1 MLLKHV
7 GHEDPTWFFFLVNPD
22 ILKSFFMIETLNFV
36 VLLHLTNSLWESL
49 QPLNPSVTFC
59 EFKLSLVFWFKDL
72 MEEFR
77 RKRHL
82 TGNLLK
88 KEVGG
93 HVYTRVKAAMLFF
106 IAKGQKFRWRVRLSF
121 LQPGSCSCDI
131 PDTGIK
137 L

>member
-1 MLLKHV
+1 M
-7 GHEDPTWFFFLVNPD
+7 FFFLVNPD

-72 MEEFR
+72 MDEFR

-93 HVYTRVKAAMLFF
+93 HVYTRVKAAMLFLLLRDKSSDGGVDCLF
-106 IAKGQKFRWRVRLSF
+106 YNQEAAAVTFPILA
-121 LQPGSCSCDI
+121 
-131 PDTGIK
+131 
-137 L
+137 